1 MCKRNSNLSSFF
13 LIFSSVLI
21 LDQISK
27 FIFKSL
33 LAGQDTVP
41 IIPGFFHLTLVHNTG
56 AAFGLFKGATAF
68 FVVVTLACLSVVVL
82 LLKRN
87 AFVKKVL
94 PLDEND
100 GWIRLSL
107 ALVAAGAFGN
117 LLDRLRYSYVVDF
130 FDFRIWPV
138 FNVAD
143 SAITIGGIILFFK
156 LLKTS

>member
-1 MCKRNSNLSSFF
+1 MGKRNPNLISFF
-13 LIFSSVLI
+13 LIFFSVLV

-33 LAGQDTVP
+33 LAGVDT
-41 IIPGFFHLTLVHNTG
+41 IPVVAGFFHLTLVHNTG

-68 FVVVTLACLSVVVL
+68 FVVVTFACLCVVVL
-82 LLKRN
+82 LMTRN
-87 AFVKKVL
+87 AFVKKIL

-100 GWIRLSL
+100 IWIRLSL
-107 ALVAAGAFGN
+107 ALVAAGACGN

-130 FDFRIWPV
+130 LDFRIWPV

>member
-1 MCKRNSNLSSFF
+1 MDKRKLNLNSFF
-13 LIFSSVLI
+13 LIFFSVLL

-27 FIFKSL
+27 IIFKSL
-33 LAGQDTVP
+33 LAGVDTIP

-68 FVVVTLACLSVVVL
+68 FVVVTLVCLSAVVL
-82 LLKRN
+82 FLNKN
-87 AFVKKVL
+87 VYVKKML
-94 PLDEND
+94 PLDED
-100 GWIRLSL
+100 DVWTRLSL
-107 ALVAAGAFGN
+107 ALVAAGASGN
-117 LLDRLRYSYVVDF
+117 LLDRMRYSYVVDF

-156 LLKTS
+156 LLRTP